1 MVEVDEVMSAVP
13 KQRFKVLGTR
23 DPSRALSEKTIN
35 IVESTIQL
43 KNFVEE
49 IS

>member
-1 MVEVDEVMSAVP
+1 MVEVEEFISLVS
-13 KQRFKVLGTR
+13 KQGLKVLGTLATS
-23 DPSRALSEKTIN
+23 PAVYEKTIN
-35 IVESTIQL
+35 FVESRIQL